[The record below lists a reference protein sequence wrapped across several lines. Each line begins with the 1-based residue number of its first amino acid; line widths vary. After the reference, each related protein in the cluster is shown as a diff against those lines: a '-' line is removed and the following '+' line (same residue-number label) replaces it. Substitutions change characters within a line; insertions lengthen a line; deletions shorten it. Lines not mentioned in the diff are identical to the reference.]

1 MPGQSLIDTSG
12 TLHHIIAR
20 GIKRRRIFNDD
31 QDRDNFLER
40 LGMTLEQ
47 TRTLCSAWTLIPNH
61 FHLLL
66 RTAYRGQSNNTWQR
80 CKHLLSMRYYRL
92 SGNAI
97 S

>member
-61 FHLLL
+61 FPLLL
-66 RTAYRGQSNNTWQR
+66 RTGDNRITPG
-80 CKHLLSMRYYRL
+80 
-92 SGNAI
+92 SGVNI
-97 S
+97 CYLCVITG